1 MVGMKFKINT
11 ILQVGGGCDIYQLPK
26 ERHAYFEQL
35 LNQNNDLC
43 YIYDKQHNVLMLV
56 GVGEHIIG
64 LFYLLRHYYNL
75 HYLQKDDI
83 KKYQDIINNN
93 FIVKGAWK
101 LTKDYVDEM
110 HVDQDY
116 LTEFELIN

>member
-1 MVGMKFKINT
+1 MNFKIDT
-11 ILQVGGGCDIYQLPK
+11 IYEIGGGCDIRQLPSS
-26 ERHAYFEQL
+26 RHCYFEQCL
-35 LNQNNDLC
+35 KTDNDLC

-64 LFYLLRHYYNL
+64 LFYLLRHYYDL

-93 FIVKGAWK
+93 FIVNGAWQSSNI
-101 LTKDYVDEM
+101 YVENM
-110 HVDQDY
+110 QTDQDY
-116 LTEFELIN
+116 LSEFELIN